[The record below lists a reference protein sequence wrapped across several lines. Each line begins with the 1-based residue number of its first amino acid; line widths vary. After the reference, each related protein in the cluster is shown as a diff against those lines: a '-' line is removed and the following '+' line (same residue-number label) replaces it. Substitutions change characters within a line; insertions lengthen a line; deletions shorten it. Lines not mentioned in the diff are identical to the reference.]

1 VNGFVYL
8 DSSAVAKL
16 ILAELESDALR
27 TEFRNWPLVISSSV
41 TGIET
46 RRAVAR
52 VDDARG
58 SLGKEADIIL
68 EGLPMVDVSPSIA
81 AVAARIAPPSI
92 RTLDAIQ
99 LATILS
105 LGDRIAAAV
114 IYDKRLAEAAR
125 HHGLTTVA
133 PGAAG

>member
-1 VNGFVYL
+1 MNGFVYL

-16 ILAELESDALR
+16 ILTEFESDALR
-27 TEFRNWPLVISSSV
+27 KEFRTWPLVISSAV

-52 VDDARG
+52 VDDAQG
-58 SLGKEADIIL
+58 SLAKEAAVIL

-81 AVAARIAPPSI
+81 AVAARIAPPAI

-105 LGDRIAAAV
+105 LGDRIVAAA
-114 IYDKRLAEAAR
+114 IYDQRLAEAAR
-125 HHGLTTVA
+125 HHGLVTVA
-133 PGAAG
+133 PGAVD